1 MSKVFEFRE
10 YLKRVYGLYSKYID
24 KGFQFVFGLAVFM
37 ILNDEIGFV
46 ELAARPLVALVLAV
60 VCTFLPMSAIAV
72 AAGLMMVVQ
81 MMGVSIGIA
90 MVVAAILVV
99 MTAFYL
105 RFSPKTSLVI
115 LLVPIAFILKIPYAV
130 PIVCG
135 LVGSPAY
142 IVPILCGTLIYYMM
156 NYIAAGITVV
166 KGADG
171 MLGQVTVFMEKVFQD
186 RGMWIVAAAFT
197 LCILLV
203 YTVRK
208 QAFDHAWET
217 AIVSGAIINII
228 VIVVGDIAFD
238 VTTSY
243 FPMVTGSIVSVL
255 LALIIQLF
263 VFSVD
268 YSRSEYLQFEDD
280 EYCYYVKAVPKISV
294 PVSRKTVKKINVRQD
309 DETGEVEIVRDE
321 KGEK

>member
-1 MSKVFEFRE
+1 
-10 YLKRVYGLYSKYID
+10 
-24 KGFQFVFGLAVFM
+24 
-37 ILNDEIGFV
+37 
-46 ELAARPLVALVLAV
+46 
-60 VCTFLPMSAIAV
+60 
-72 AAGLMMVVQ
+72 
-81 MMGVSIGIA
+81 
-90 MVVAAILVV
+90 
-99 MTAFYL
+99 
-105 RFSPKTSLVI
+105 
-115 LLVPIAFILKIPYAV
+115 
-130 PIVCG
+130 
-135 LVGSPAY
+135 
-142 IVPILCGTLIYYMM
+142 
-156 NYIAAGITVV
+156 
-166 KGADG
+166 
-171 MLGQVTVFMEKVFQD
+171 MEKVFQD

-243 FPMVTGSIVSVL
+243 FPMVAGSIVSVL

-321 KGEK
+321 TGEK